1 MRFHDKVAIVTG
13 AGNGI
18 GLGIAHAFAAEG
30 AQVVIA
36 DINATAGALA
46 AAEIKSVGGRAM
58 SVPTDVSDERQVAAM
73 TDAVVDQLG
82 RIDILVNNA
91 GVVVHKLLV
100 DLELDA
106 WQRQLDVQ
114 LTGPFLTIK
123 HVGRHMMERAAQGQ
137 GNKDGGGRIVNISSV
152 SAVMGRVKGG
162 PHCAAKGGLTMLTKV
177 AAMELAAYGVN
188 VNAVAPGLI
197 DVPSQRAEENIS
209 TAYKTRYLQEV
220 PLQRMGQTKDIAEMV
235 LFLCSD
241 AASWITGQ
249 LYLVDGGL
257 MAGHYSFQGNHDF
270 EMLGGHADGVGGAAG
285 GSTGGA
291 ERKAP

>member
-1 MRFHDKVAIVTG
+1 MRFTDKVAIITG

-36 DINATAGALA
+36 DISATAGARA
-46 AAEIKSVGGRAM
+46 VAEIEAAGGRAF
-58 SVPTDVSDERQVAAM
+58 SAPTDVGNEEQVAAM
-73 TDAVVDQLG
+73 SATVLAEFG

-123 HVGRHMMERAAQGQ
+123 HVGRHLMARAERGQ
-137 GNKDGGGRIVNISSV
+137 PGGRIVNISSV

-177 AAMELAAYGVN
+177 AAMELAACGVT

-220 PLQRMGQTKDIAEMV
+220 PLGHMGEPTDIAEMV

-241 AASWITGQ
+241 AARWITGQ

-270 EMLGGHADGVGGAAG
+270 TLLGGHAGGA
-285 GSTGGA
+285 TGAAQGVT
-291 ERKAP
+291 P

>member
-1 MRFHDKVAIVTG
+1 MRFQEKVAIVTG

-18 GLGIAHAFAAEG
+18 GRDIARAFAAEG
-30 AQVVIA
+30 ARVVIV
-36 DINATAGALA
+36 DINAEAGERA
-46 AAEIKSVGGRAM
+46 AAGIKADGGCSLA
-58 SVPTDVSDERQVAAM
+58 VPTDVSNEGQVEAM
-73 TDAVVDQLG
+73 TAAIVEELG

-100 DLELDA
+100 DLELEA

-123 HVGRHMMERAAQGQ
+123 HAGRHMMERAAQGES
-137 GNKDGGGRIVNISSV
+137 GGKIVNISSV

-162 PHCAAKGGLTMLTKV
+162 PHCASKGGLTMLTKV

-220 PLQRMGQTKDIAEMV
+220 PLGRMGQTADIAEMV

-241 AASWITGQ
+241 AADWITGQ

-270 EMLGGHADGVGGAAG
+270 TMLAGHAGD
-285 GSTGGA
+285 SIP
-291 ERKAP
+291 ERVAR